1 MLEMNRILLKVS
13 IKKIRVFMIKMHTI
27 IMILMSIEYYY
38 TKVAINIL
46 LGIDIQMEQIL
57 CQLKI
62 KTFYCEIPHDG
73 MIYIEN
79 SDKGFFKTIK
89 KIWKKIIKLVNIN
102 NVPNF
107 IQTTIYDDGEYIKA
121 KYSEI
126 QILLKANVIKMNS

>member
-1 MLEMNRILLKVS
+1 
-13 IKKIRVFMIKMHTI
+13 
-27 IMILMSIEYYY
+27 
-38 TKVAINIL
+38 
-46 LGIDIQMEQIL
+46 
-57 CQLKI
+57 
-62 KTFYCEIPHDG
+62 

>member
-1 MLEMNRILLKVS
+1 MLGMNRILLKIS
-13 IKKIRVFMIKMHTI
+13 IKKIRVFMMKMHTI

-62 KTFYCEIPHDG
+62 KTSYCEIPHDG

-79 SDKGFFKTIK
+79 SDKGFFEKRK
-89 KIWKKIIKLVNIN
+89 KYGIR
-102 NVPNF
+102 
-107 IQTTIYDDGEYIKA
+107 
-121 KYSEI
+121 
-126 QILLKANVIKMNS
+126 LLNQ